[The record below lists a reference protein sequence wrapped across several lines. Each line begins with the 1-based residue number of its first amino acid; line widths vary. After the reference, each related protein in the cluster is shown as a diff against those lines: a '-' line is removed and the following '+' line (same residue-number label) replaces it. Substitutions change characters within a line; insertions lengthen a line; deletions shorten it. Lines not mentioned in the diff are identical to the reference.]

1 MPALVRLHAL
11 AYRWSPSIASLLC
24 RACSRTATVCRS
36 RQRTYCG
43 TLCDGVQGVTEED
56 EYGSITELE
65 QMSEEELLEGMRFID
80 SHFVLIRQVCSNGC
94 AEWSGS

>member
-1 MPALVRLHAL
+1 M
-11 AYRWSPSIASLLC
+11 
-24 RACSRTATVCRS
+24 
-36 RQRTYCG
+36 
-43 TLCDGVQGVTEED
+43 TEED